1 MPSTFALEVKVSTT
15 GILVA
20 GFIAT
25 GAFVSCSSLPDVA
38 MPDVSPSEKETYVS
52 AYDQEGDIKY
62 EIRSDAVELDPRY
75 LEIFDGIDD
84 EVDRAL
90 RFHPMRG
97 EFGFGQIFSEKKRE
111 ILWKKYGIDWHPV
124 QALTPD
130 LRVD

>member
-1 MPSTFALEVKVSTT
+1 MKVTTT

-20 GFIAT
+20 GFIVA
-25 GAFVSCSSLPDVA
+25 GGFVSCSSLPDVA
-38 MPDVSPSEKETYVS
+38 MPNVPPSEKATYVS
-52 AYDQEGDIKY
+52 GYDQERDIKY
-62 EIRSDAVELDPRY
+62 EFRSDAVELDPRY
-75 LEIFDGIDD
+75 VEIFDGIDD
-84 EVDRAL
+84 EVTRAL

-97 EFGFGQIFSEKKRE
+97 EFGFSQTFSAKKRE